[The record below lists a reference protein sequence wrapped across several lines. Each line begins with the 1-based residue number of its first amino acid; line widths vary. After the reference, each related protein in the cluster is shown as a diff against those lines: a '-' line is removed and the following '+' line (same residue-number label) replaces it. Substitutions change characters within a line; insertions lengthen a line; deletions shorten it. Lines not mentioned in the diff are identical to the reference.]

1 MSKKDKSHVLVKKDC
16 GWHFG
21 KTGGPCEKCKD
32 KATSMAAQRRLM
44 WNRRGLGQYYPNKP
58 PSALNPYVVTTYD
71 DGARP
76 ALRNS
81 FDTNDL

>member
-1 MSKKDKSHVLVKKDC
+1 MGKLGYVRKVYGVAKMDKKDKSHVLVKKDC

-44 WNRRGLGQYYPNKP
+44 WNRRGIG
-58 PSALNPYVVTTYD
+58 
-71 DGARP
+71 
-76 ALRNS
+76 
-81 FDTNDL
+81 